1 MEERDVIIQIYDKK
15 EEIDKIIKE
24 LKKYSFEDYIKTGH
38 YEISLLTKG
47 TDEEELKGIYSKFE
61 LIGLITLRRHKGGY
75 ENYDVY
81 YELEKGNYALF
92 AIHIERGKRP
102 KMDNAF
108 IANKI
113 FKNFLKSMLKRYG
126 KKMV

>member
-1 MEERDVIIQIYDKK
+1 MEERDVIIKIYDKK
-15 EEIDKIIKE
+15 EEINKIIKE

-47 TDEEELKGIYSKFE
+47 TDEDKLREIYPKFDIIE
-61 LIGLITLRRHKGGY
+61 LIALRRHKNGY

-92 AIHIERGKRP
+92 AINLEGKKP
-102 KMDNAF
+102 KIDNAF
-108 IANKI
+108 IANRI
-113 FKNFLKSMLKRYG
+113 FKNFLKSMVKRYG
-126 KKMV
+126 NKMV